1 MFRRNF
7 LRSLSLG
14 GAFGFLAGR
23 NAHASEPV
31 EPTRQDVSV
40 GSVDLS
46 EMEIIDVHVHQPAEM
61 TLSESHA
68 KWNGSFVNA
77 LLPVYDYP
85 GKEELRERLSV
96 AFKEHLYRIPRQ
108 VGIEAYMAR
117 TYGVKASPEGVDSIQ
132 AKHMGGDY
140 TAYIRSIM
148 DREKISAILL
158 QSADVE
164 PVRPK
169 SLVPNDRFAWSFYT
183 NNLIQPD
190 WAKEKGAQQ
199 IGDVTEAIDRVL
211 EAAKSNGC
219 VGLKISAAYYRPLGI
234 QKVSTSQADR
244 DLKVLLANE
253 PATYGGHHRIPLYD
267 DPELGRAF
275 RSYQDFLLRHM
286 YVKAGELGLRIIIH
300 SAVALHPALRFDN
313 NSPLELW
320 HVFQDDDIKRV
331 ETQFVIIHSAYPYHH
346 HLAALLSEFPNVY
359 ADVSFYSNFP
369 GTLEEVLRAFLGLAP
384 SEKIMHGSDSAS
396 VPEGMGY
403 CADNMRRVLAKVLND
418 YRTHYGWTE
427 KDCEKMARN
436 VLSDNAK
443 RIYGIET

>member
-219 VGLKISAAYYRPLGI
+219 VGLEISAAYYRPLGI

-286 YVKAGELGLRIIIH
+286 YVKAGELGLRI
-300 SAVALHPALRFDN
+300 
-313 NSPLELW
+313 
-320 HVFQDDDIKRV
+320 
-331 ETQFVIIHSAYPYHH
+331 IIHSAYPYHH